1 MLLCR
6 VLRNCWRQQVFGV
19 ALGFGIFASVEVI
32 LVSIVM
38 WYGEGTSDIVS
49 LVKSIT
55 YNAVTLLWIGY
66 LRQEGERVPA
76 MSLVPVKGLNLALA
90 TPNAAVDQD
99 ESFIVWVERA
109 VERVLSR
116 QTWPAPS
123 VKGSQVVGRK
133 PGPEESN

>member
-1 MLLCR
+1 
-6 VLRNCWRQQVFGV
+6 
-19 ALGFGIFASVEVI
+19 
-32 LVSIVM
+32 
-38 WYGEGTSDIVS
+38 
-49 LVKSIT
+49 
-55 YNAVTLLWIGY
+55 
-66 LRQEGERVPA
+66 

-99 ESFIVWVERA
+99 ESFIVWVEQA